1 MPKFSCSLYAEL
13 LLQEEGTFLKH
24 LVKQAGFLIP
34 SVMLAIL
41 FFVLAFAGSIYIG
54 TRVIDNYRADMLV
67 RECDVLDSALLMY
80 AKAHRQ
86 VDPENVEIRTQQD
99 GNSYMYYTTG
109 RIFPRNLS
117 DLGTIRDEQGY
128 FSEAIDLS
136 KFTYTTQTDAD
147 GNMTYTLG
155 VTMPNGEY
163 YLSPLSKK

>member
-1 MPKFSCSLYAEL
+1 M
-13 LLQEEGTFLKH
+13 KH
-24 LVKQAGFLIP
+24 LVKQAGFLFP

-41 FFVLAFAGSIYIG
+41 FFVLTFAGSIYIG
-54 TRVIDNYRADMLV
+54 TRVIDNYLADMLV

-80 AKAHRQ
+80 AKAHRH

-117 DLGTIRDEQGY
+117 DLGTVRDEQGY